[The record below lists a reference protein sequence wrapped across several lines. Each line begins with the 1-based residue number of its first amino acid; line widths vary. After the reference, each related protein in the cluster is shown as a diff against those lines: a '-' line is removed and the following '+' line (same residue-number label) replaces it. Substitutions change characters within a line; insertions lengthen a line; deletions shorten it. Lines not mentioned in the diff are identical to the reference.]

1 MPAVSITKTFGFEA
15 AHVLPWHP
23 GKCSRV
29 HGHSYRLDVTVT
41 GPTDRNG
48 VVMDFADL
56 GRAVTAAVVERCD
69 HAFLNDLVDNPTAEI
84 MAVWI
89 WDALREP
96 LPGLAEVEL
105 WETRSCAVVYR
116 GA

>member
-1 MPAVSITKTFGFEA
+1 MRVKVTFDFEA
-15 AHVLPWHP
+15 AHRLPNHP
-23 GKCSRV
+23 GKCKEL
-29 HGHSYRLDVTVT
+29 HGHSYRLVVAVERAISRDT
-41 GPTDRNG
+41 G
-48 VVMDFADL
+48 MAIDFADL
-56 GRAVTAAVVERCD
+56 KRVVRQNVVDRLD
-69 HAFLNDLVDNPTAEI
+69 HTFVNDLIDNPTAEI

-89 WDALREP
+89 WDALRGP